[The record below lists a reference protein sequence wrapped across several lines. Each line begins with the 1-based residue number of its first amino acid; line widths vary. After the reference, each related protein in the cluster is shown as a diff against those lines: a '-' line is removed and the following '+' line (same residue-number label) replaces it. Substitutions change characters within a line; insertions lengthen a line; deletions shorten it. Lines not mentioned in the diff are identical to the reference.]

1 MKQTLIIIGLFVS
14 GLAFGQESKID
25 NFLTEIQKYDISDLL
40 TLKKFQTEFEGDT
53 TEIERMEPLGLSAI
67 ITKDFIFILFQ

>member
-40 TLKKFQTEFEGDT
+40 TLKK
-53 TEIERMEPLGLSAI
+53 EIVRIVSLLLPQIKIESNKCLAS
-67 ITKDFIFILFQ
+67 